1 MAKNEENKNSYNDV
15 ELAAKD
21 LLKKLS
27 SQYDADS
34 SNDEKKMADTLDSI
48 TKEDQSDEKLST
60 IEFNKIFDK
69 YTTDENDTVKEDGE
83 KSTVNKADGANSAS
97 TADMPV
103 IHSETIEMPVVD
115 DVRMNTDIYVD
126 RMTDEGTIASFKP
139 DDAAKANPI
148 SDKTVEYR
156 FAETGS
162 VDNVENDD
170 NKDPSETMMMEAF
183 GLDTRRNVEKDD
195 TKKIFNEY
203 AFASTDEMDIAP
215 SMNTTSI
222 DIDVV
227 SDEKH
232 EDEADVSYEFT
243 SPSQKKE
250 IFSTFRSK
258 YMSAKI
264 RMIASAFL
272 AILLF
277 VIEALPMIN
286 PDFDLFAGNAFISV
300 LVDVCITIAASALA
314 FNSIVKAFML
324 LGKGKFCGDTVTAF
338 SFCISMIVSMISIIV
353 TYMQDDSVLKLY
365 NFAFAV
371 CVFFSIVFEFLAL
384 RRDIYSFK
392 IISSS
397 ETKTV
402 MTKIGRTEKAPEE
415 KVFGEYMG
423 DYSDVYRVEDT
434 DFVSDFFKKRNETSS
449 STRVLGILVPISV
462 LIAVVAAVI
471 SATVLEND
479 LYQSI
484 SYGYMAYWFC
494 APVAALISFTY
505 PMYLSA
511 LRAYSYSSA
520 ILGDATPEGSERISA
535 VAFDDCDAFPPERT
549 KIKSVKVFE
558 NYHIENVIYFASS
571 VFSKIGGPLATV
583 FKQATLDS
591 LNSENV
597 EIKEITDLGIDAFVD
612 GRHIVIGQPS
622 YMESQCFETMYDP
635 GDEDYE
641 GNTNKRVLYLA
652 CDEVVVAKF
661 YIQYIVSPDFLYIVR
676 HLSREG
682 ICISI
687 RSLDPCI
694 DNGILPTNNID
705 LKEYPVCVIKGQG
718 PATKKEKISTKDG
731 AIISTGTKKGLV
743 KTLLICDKIMN
754 IRKTNLIVKVLSIV
768 IGMVAAGLIIFSGND
783 ISSVWPAVYQI
794 FWMLPIFAVSKIY
807 I

>member
-1 MAKNEENKNSYNDV
+1 MAKNDEIKNSGNDV

-27 SQYDADS
+27 SQYDTDPADR
-34 SNDEKKMADTLDSI
+34 EKKMADTLDSI
-48 TKEDQSDEKLST
+48 ANDDQEDEKLST
-60 IEFNKIFDK
+60 VEFNKIFDK
-69 YTTDENDTVKEDGE
+69 FTADENVVNAVGNGDTVGNATT
-83 KSTVNKADGANSAS
+83 S
-97 TADMPV
+97 DMPI
-103 IHSETIEMPVVD
+103 IHSETIEMPAAND
-115 DVRMNTDIYVD
+115 ERMNTNIYAD

-139 DDAAKANPI
+139 DEAAKATQI

-156 FAETGS
+156 FAETGN
-162 VDNVENDD
+162 VDNTESDD
-170 NKDPSETMMMEAF
+170 SKDPSETMMMQAF

-195 TKKIFNEY
+195 SKKIFSEY
-203 AFASTDEMDIAP
+203 AFSSTDEMDVDP
-215 SMNTTSI
+215 PMNTSTMDV
-222 DIDVV
+222 DIVP
-227 SDEKH
+227 DEKQ
-232 EDEADVSYEFT
+232 ESETVSAYEYT

-272 AILLF
+272 AIMLF
-277 VIEALPMIN
+277 VIEALPVIN
-286 PDFDLFAGNAFISV
+286 PEFDLFGENAFIAV
-300 LVDVCITIAASALA
+300 LVDVCITIAASSLA

-324 LGKGKFCGDTVTAF
+324 LGKGKFSGDSVTAF
-338 SFCISMIVSMISIIV
+338 SFCISMIVSMISVIA
-353 TYMQDDSVLKLY
+353 TYLGEEGLVLY
-365 NFAFAV
+365 NFSFAV

-392 IISSS
+392 ILSSS
-397 ETKTV
+397 ETKSV
-402 MTKIGRTEKAPEE
+402 MTKLGRTEKSPEE
-415 KVFGEYMG
+415 KVFGEYIG
-423 DYSDVYRVEDT
+423 DYSDVYRVRET
-434 DFVSDFFKKRNETSS
+434 DFVSDFFKKRKEVPSC
-449 STRVLGILVPISV
+449 TRILGILIPISV

-471 SATVLEND
+471 SATVLEYD
-479 LYQSI
+479 VYTSI

-505 PMYLSA
+505 PMYLCS

-520 ILGDATPEGSERISA
+520 IIGDATPECSERISA
-535 VAFDDCDAFPPERT
+535 IAFDDCDAFPPERT

-591 LNSENV
+591 LNSESV

-612 GRHIVIGQPS
+612 GRHIVIGQSS

-661 YIQYIVSPDFLYIVR
+661 YIQYTVSPDFLYIVR
-676 HLSREG
+676 HLCREG

-694 DNGILPTNNID
+694 DNDILPSNKID
-705 LKEYPVCVIKGQG
+705 LKEYPVCVIKGQE
-718 PATKKEKISTKDG
+718 PAIKEEKISARDG
-731 AIISTGTKKGLV
+731 AIISTGTRKGLV
-743 KTLLICDKIMN
+743 KTLLLCDKVMN

-768 IGMVAAGLIIFSGND
+768 IGMVAAGLIIFSGGSV
-783 ISSVWPAVYQI
+783 SSVWPAVYQI